1 MGFSLNEAINKRII
15 ESIMAISKFFIDDCP
30 DDYVLRIEIRRASKP
45 VEPEAPDE
53 RIYLVI
59 GEVHPALLRPD
70 YKFIRTME
78 ELKKSIEFAWNANE
92 LHDLPRMDIFSHDI
106 FYLVQYH
113 LEDDKAVIR
122 VDSGSIIWGR
132 GSSRQVALVEIDD
145 KGNCKFYYYEMED
158 AFKHYKRATPIEV
171 SGTFDEFIRFLYD
184 YENSTPYPY
193 ENMKRAFPEAYRNA
207 MNMSLEDIVN
217 HR

>member
-1 MGFSLNEAINKRII
+1 VKNNSNIEGKYERQGFLPFSRLCLEVNLNNKRRLAMGFSLNEAINKRII

-122 VDSGSIIWGR
+122 VDSGSIIWEEVHR
-132 GSSRQVALVEIDD
+132 GKLPWLR
-145 KGNCKFYYYEMED
+145 
-158 AFKHYKRATPIEV
+158 
-171 SGTFDEFIRFLYD
+171 
-184 YENSTPYPY
+184 
-193 ENMKRAFPEAYRNA
+193 
-207 MNMSLEDIVN
+207 
-217 HR
+217 